1 MAVIDTLKDLL
12 GDGVN
17 QTAAQ
22 FCLDDCTRLALD
34 YCHLEELPAGL
45 ESTVIR
51 MAVDMYRLEG
61 YGQAVGSLG
70 EVTSIKEGDTTI
82 TFEHNK
88 YNTQTGAG
96 GAALLKNYSARLNA
110 FRKVR
115 W

>member
-1 MAVIDTLKDLL
+1 MIDTLKGLL
-12 GDGVN
+12 GAGVN
-17 QTAAQ
+17 ETGAQ

-61 YGQAVGSLG
+61 YGQAATPKGP
-70 EVTSIKEGDTTI
+70 VTALKEGDQSVS
-82 TFEHNK
+82 
-88 YNTQTGAG
+88 YAADRAGAIAG
-96 GAALLKNYSARLNA
+96 SGAKLLTDYAGRLNEY
-110 FRKVR
+110 RKLR